1 MKDIVK
7 SIYETEKSKE
17 RMRDLKRIL
26 CAGSVTADV
35 IVTPADSIPTPGTLR
50 AVEGVSTHVGGCA
63 ANAAIDLAKLGVPV
77 TLSCKVGRD
86 SFGRFVRETAAAAGV
101 DVKGVVEDAGVE
113 TTVSIV
119 CVNSSGERSFLYNPG
134 SAAAYTAGDIDPRLV
149 EESDMVFVAG
159 GMLPSP
165 LDGGPRAPFLENARA
180 QGKFT
185 AMDTAWDF
193 DDVWLPKVAAAL
205 PHLDLFM
212 PSLEEAQKLT
222 GETEPDRIA
231 DRFFER
237 GVANVIIK
245 LGKEGALFCPAGQE
259 RFRLA
264 TYRSVQ
270 PVDTTGAGD
279 SFCAGFLAGLAQGWD
294 FRSSGAF
301 ANAVGTH
308 CIMAVGASTGIRS
321 IPEIR
326 EFMAHNTVG

>member
-1 MKDIVK
+1 MNDRL
-7 SIYETEKSKE
+7 E
-17 RMRDLKRIL
+17 RMKALKRIL

-35 IVTPADSIPTPGTLR
+35 IVTPADSVPTPGTLR

-86 SFGRFVRETAAAAGV
+86 SFGRFVRETAGEAGV
-101 DVKGVVEDAGVE
+101 DIRGIVEDGGVS

-134 SAAAYTAGDIDPRLV
+134 SAAAYTLEDIDLRLV
-149 EESDMVFVAG
+149 EECDIVFVAG
-159 GMLPSP
+159 AMLLTSF
-165 LDGGPRAPFLENARA
+165 DGEPCARFMEEARA
-180 QGKFT
+180 KGKFT
-185 AMDTAWDF
+185 VMDTAWDF
-193 DDVWLPKVAAAL
+193 ADVWLPKVEAVL

-222 GETEPDRIA
+222 GEADPDRIA
-231 DRFFER
+231 DRFFEM
-237 GVANVIIK
+237 GVANVIVK
-245 LGKEGALFCPAGQE
+245 LGKEGALFCPAGRE
-259 RFRLA
+259 RFRLP
-264 TYRSVQ
+264 TYRSIK

-294 FRSSGAF
+294 FRESGAF

-321 IPEIR
+321 ITEIK
-326 EFMAHNTVG
+326 EFMARNTAG